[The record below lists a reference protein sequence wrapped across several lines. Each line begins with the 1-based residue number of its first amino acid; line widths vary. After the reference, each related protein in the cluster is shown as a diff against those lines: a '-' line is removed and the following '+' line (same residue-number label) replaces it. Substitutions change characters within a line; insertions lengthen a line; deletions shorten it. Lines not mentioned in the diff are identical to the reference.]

1 LASLPAPVVKEPA
14 PVVKEPAREEAPAEA
29 TEAIPPEAV
38 TLEDDTPSF
47 WPDAAA
53 EEMYLVEQKSQNR
66 TVVPPAGA
74 PEETVEPSSPLPPL
88 DELVKRIPGPVR
100 ETLDEL
106 FRAKFVKVQRVP
118 KSALRG

>member
-1 LASLPAPVVKEPA
+1 MET
-14 PVVKEPAREEAPAEA
+14 
-29 TEAIPPEAV
+29 TEAAPLETV

-53 EEMYLVEQKSQNR
+53 EEMYLVEQKLQNR
-66 TVVPPAGA
+66 PAPPPVEA
-74 PEETVEPSSPLPPL
+74 PEETDEPSSPLPAL
-88 DELVKRIPGPVR
+88 DDLVKRIPGPVR

>member
-1 LASLPAPVVKEPA
+1 M
-14 PVVKEPAREEAPAEA
+14 EA
-29 TEAIPPEAV
+29 TPLEAV

-66 TVVPPAGA
+66 TPPPAKA
-74 PEETVEPSSPLPPL
+74 PEETVEPTAPLPAL
-88 DELVKRIPGPVR
+88 DDLVKRIPGSVR

>member
-1 LASLPAPVVKEPA
+1 MANLPPPVVKETSRA
-14 PVVKEPAREEAPAEA
+14 ESPVETMEA
-29 TEAIPPEAV
+29 TPLEAV

-66 TVVPPAGA
+66 TPPPPAEA
-74 PEETVEPSSPLPPL
+74 PEETVEPSAPLPAL
-88 DELVKRIPGPVR
+88 DDLVKRIPGSVR

>member
-1 LASLPAPVVKEPA
+1 MKETSRAEPPVETM
-14 PVVKEPAREEAPAEA
+14 EA
-29 TEAIPPEAV
+29 TPLGAV

-66 TVVPPAGA
+66 TPPPPPADA
-74 PEETVEPSSPLPPL
+74 PEETVEPSSPLPAL
-88 DELVKRIPGPVR
+88 DDLVKQIPVPVR